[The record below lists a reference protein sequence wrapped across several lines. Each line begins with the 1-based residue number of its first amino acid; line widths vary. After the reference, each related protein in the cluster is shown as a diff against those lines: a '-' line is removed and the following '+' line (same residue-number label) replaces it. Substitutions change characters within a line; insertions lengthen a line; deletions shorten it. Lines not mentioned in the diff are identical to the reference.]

1 LFKQGSAMDT
11 IGSIMA
17 KAEEQY
23 QPNEQLLE
31 NLAKFVRDYRKEH
44 GLTQRE
50 LADKCSFHYKFIQT
64 LETKKRNISISAFAQ
79 LAEGMAIEPDRL
91 MKHIYITA

>member
-1 LFKQGSAMDT
+1 MDT

-44 GLTQRE
+44 GLTQKA

-64 LETKKRNISISAFAQ
+64 LETKKRNISISAFVQ
-79 LAEGMAIEPDRL
+79 LADGMGINPEKLLSAI
-91 MKHIYITA
+91 K